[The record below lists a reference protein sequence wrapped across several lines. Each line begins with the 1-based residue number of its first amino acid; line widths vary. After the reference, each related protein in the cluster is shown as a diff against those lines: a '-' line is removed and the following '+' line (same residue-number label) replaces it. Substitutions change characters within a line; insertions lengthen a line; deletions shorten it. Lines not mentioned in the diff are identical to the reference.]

1 MTNILNKKTLDEK
14 LIKKLEVSNPMA
26 LPKFKKI
33 TINAGVGKFIKDK
46 NMLEVVRE
54 TLTQVS
60 GQKPVETKAR
70 KSIAGFKVREGNVVG
85 YMATLRGKRMYD
97 FLARLVNVTLPRVR
111 DFRGIPLSSVDREGN
126 LSIGIKEHSVFP
138 EVDQEKVHN
147 IHGLQ
152 LTITVD
158 ANSRDEA
165 IELYRAIGIPFA
177 KKEL

>member
-1 MTNILNKKTLDEK
+1 
-14 LIKKLEVSNPMA
+14 MA